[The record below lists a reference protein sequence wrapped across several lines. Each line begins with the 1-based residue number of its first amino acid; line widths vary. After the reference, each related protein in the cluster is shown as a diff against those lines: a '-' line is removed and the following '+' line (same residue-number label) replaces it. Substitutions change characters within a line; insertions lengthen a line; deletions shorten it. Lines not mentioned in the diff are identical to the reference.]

1 MKVHDGRARIFS
13 DDSLTSIPDSQMSV
27 ELPKRKME
35 AKQSEYMKIDM
46 WSAYHPSL

>member
-1 MKVHDGRARIFS
+1 MKVHDGRDRIFS

-27 ELPKRKME
+27 ELPKKKE

-46 WSAYHPSL
+46 WSAYNPSL